1 MISIKH
7 RLFLPAA
14 AALTVTAFFIFT
26 GCSGYIVT
34 EEEET
39 PSTVIGSD
47 VPYQIVITLESDK
60 RTMPFY
66 PGDTITI
73 YWAGS
78 DNISSVCLELY
89 RGDEFVMEITPS
101 YTLGSEYSWIIPDG
115 FTADETYRIKVSDV
129 TDDKPGDLFGF
140 SGYFALRSSPDSGLS
155 DVAVGQRAVTLTLTD
170 TGSMVDGDTVT
181 VRLNSNAVL
190 ENHILTGPPGTEL
203 MLDLLGGANILEIFA
218 VNEGEVSPNTA
229 GLSIS
234 HVYSGEPSQQW
245 RLYTGET
252 GSLVISAH

>member
-14 AALTVTAFFIFT
+14 IALTITACFLST

-78 DNISSVCLELY
+78 DTISSLCLELY
-89 RGDEFVMEITPS
+89 REDSRPCHF
-101 YTLGSEYSWIIPDG
+101 
-115 FTADETYRIKVSDV
+115 R
-129 TDDKPGDLFGF
+129 
-140 SGYFALRSSPDSGLS
+140 ALRMFFLPRGARQCFLSWLKPSSP
-155 DVAVGQRAVTLTLTD
+155 
-170 TGSMVDGDTVT
+170 
-181 VRLNSNAVL
+181 
-190 ENHILTGPPGTEL
+190 
-203 MLDLLGGANILEIFA
+203 
-218 VNEGEVSPNTA
+218 
-229 GLSIS
+229 
-234 HVYSGEPSQQW
+234 
-245 RLYTGET
+245 
-252 GSLVISAH
+252 SAHFSRATFC